1 MRLSF
6 FRRGRGA
13 FFHPTSRVTDMIGMA
28 TREAG
33 SAGTDSLDLLVATLA
48 TPRAVLLV
56 KDLGGDP
63 RAIQVAART
72 ARISRDPAPG
82 LTNDAKAV
90 IEAMS
95 RRAALARADPGIQ
108 DVLVALAAA
117 DCLAQRVLNA
127 SGITAAS
134 LAARVGGPLPE

>member
-1 MRLSF
+1 MRLPF
-6 FRRGRGA
+6 FRRGRA
-13 FFHPTSRVTDMIGMA
+13 TFSHPTSRVTDMMGVA

-33 SAGTDSLDLLVATLA
+33 AAGIDSLDLLVATLA
-48 TPRAVLLV
+48 TPTAVRLV

-90 IEAMS
+90 VEAMS
-95 RRAALARADPGIQ
+95 QRAILARADPDIE

-117 DCLAQRVLNA
+117 DCLARRVLNA
-127 SGITAAS
+127 GGITAAT
-134 LAARVGGPLPE
+134 LVARVGGPLPE